1 MRRPVRLNRAI
12 WPTVMYKLRR
22 GLPDP
27 RRLLD
32 RHLDAA
38 ALTETLK
45 GLKIGTTFKTTR
57 YDRFPETTR
66 LLATTPFARP
76 PVVLDVGAS
85 DGSAALA
92 VMERLAFARY
102 YVTDRH
108 IKAYA
113 CPRGFGVYLCDADA
127 RPWLYANR
135 CFVIH
140 NDLDR
145 AEWPFNAIAARVFRR
160 FDPSRLDRGQGIDM
174 VNPELAARRGDKVRI
189 EPYSIFDEWPHEK
202 ADVVIAA
209 NLLNRVYFPDSE
221 LREGLVNLRN
231 AMRDG
236 ALLAVIENRN
246 RDEGSIEQSTVF
258 RRSGN
263 RFLVEARIGAG
274 SDIEKLVTSM
284 P

>member
-12 WPTVMYKLRR
+12 WPTMMYKLRR

-32 RHLDAA
+32 QRLDAA

-45 GLKIGTTFKTTR
+45 CLKIGTTFKTTH

-66 LLATTPFARP
+66 LLSKMSFAKP

-92 VMERLAFARY
+92 VMEQLAFARY

-108 IKAYA
+108 IKAYV
-113 CPRGFGVYLCDADA
+113 CPGGFGMYLCDADA

-140 NDLDR
+140 NDLDG
-145 AEWPFNAIAARVFRR
+145 AEWPFNTIAARVFKR
-160 FDPSRLDRGQGIDM
+160 FDSSRLHREQGVDM
-174 VNPELAARRGDKVRI
+174 INPELAAKRGDKVRI

-202 ADVVIAA
+202 ADLIIAA

-221 LREGLVNLRN
+221 LRDGLVKLRN

-246 RDEGSIEQSTVF
+246 RNEGSIEQSTVF
-258 RRSGN
+258 RRAGK
-263 RFLVEARIGAG
+263 RFLIEARIGTG
-274 SDIEKLVTSM
+274 SDIQDLVTSM